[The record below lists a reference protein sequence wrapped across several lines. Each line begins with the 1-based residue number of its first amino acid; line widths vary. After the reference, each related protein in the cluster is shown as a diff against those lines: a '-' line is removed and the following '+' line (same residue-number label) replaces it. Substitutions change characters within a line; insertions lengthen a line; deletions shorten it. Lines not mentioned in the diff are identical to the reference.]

1 MAYVPCQQIVKIMK
15 TYKVELK
22 DKNGNVVL
30 KHNLLA
36 KNNEDAESK
45 CKVLVDNARD
55 KRVTDFYVC

>member
-1 MAYVPCQQIVKIMK
+1 MK

-22 DKNGNVVL
+22 DKRGSTVL

-36 KNNEDAESK
+36 NSNEDAKSK
-45 CKVLVDNARD
+45 CKVLVENARD

>member
-1 MAYVPCQQIVKIMK
+1 MK

-36 KNNEDAESK
+36 KSNEDAKSK
-45 CKVLVDNARD
+45 CKVLVENARD
-55 KRVTDFYVC
+55 KQVTNFYVC